1 MPASRSRTER
11 WRQSLQ
17 RIRDRRGGLEF
28 TIDRAHGEDH
38 DTADIVWRVRLI
50 DFNDDVM
57 ILEHPGAMGSAFEIA
72 EGAPLIGIMSVG
84 QNRWMFQTKVLA
96 STHGAIRATEDTLK
110 VEMPTNVE
118 RCMRRAFNRTR
129 VGSINLPEVDVYP
142 LLDPNTTAP
151 CESAS
156 RVLIEQ
162 LRAAGEQANISADPV
177 MLPEVGPKFHAQL
190 ANIGGG
196 GVGLVVN
203 KDNKQALDAHHLF
216 WLSVDLRPTIPAP
229 LVIAA
234 RIAHTHIDSQL
245 NTYAG
250 LAFEF
255 GHANDHKNFIIDQV
269 NRFIRESHNHNATQ
283 KRAA

>member
-28 TIDRAHGEDH
+28 TIDRAQGQDH

-50 DFNDDVM
+50 DFNDDTM
-57 ILEHPGAMGSAFEIA
+57 TLEHPGAMGCAFEIA
-72 EGAPLIGIMSVG
+72 KNTPLIGIMSVG
-84 QNRWMFQTKVLA
+84 QNRWMFRTHVL
-96 STHGAIRATEDTLK
+96 SSSHGALRAAEDTLK
-110 VEMPTNVE
+110 VAMPTTVE

-129 VGSINLPEVDVYP
+129 VGSINLPAVDVYP
-142 LLDPNTTAP
+142 LLDPASTAP

-156 RVLIEQ
+156 RVLTEQ
-162 LRAAGEQANISADPV
+162 LRAKGEQANISADPV
-177 MLPEVGPKFHAQL
+177 MLPQVGPRFTAQL
-190 ANIGGG
+190 ANLGGG
-196 GVGLVVN
+196 GVGLVVD
-203 KDNKQALDAHHLF
+203 KDNKQPLDTHHLF

-229 LVIAA
+229 LVMAA
-234 RIAHTHIDSQL
+234 RLAHTHIDSQG

-255 GHANDHKNFIIDQV
+255 GHASDHKNFILDQI
-269 NRFIRESHNHNATQ
+269 NHFIRESQLASDTH